1 MVTLHEALELLQQNT
16 ADNKQLLLLVS
27 TMHFML
33 PFCIE
38 PCSVEL
44 LGLTV
49 LARCFSV
56 AEFGCDADLGI
67 FSCKTRLR

>member
-16 ADNKQLLLLVS
+16 AGNKQLKLLVP
-27 TMHFML
+27 TMHLML

-44 LGLTV
+44 PGLTV
-49 LARCFSV
+49 VWRCFPV
-56 AEFGCDADLGI
+56 AEFGCDAE
-67 FSCKTRLR
+67 